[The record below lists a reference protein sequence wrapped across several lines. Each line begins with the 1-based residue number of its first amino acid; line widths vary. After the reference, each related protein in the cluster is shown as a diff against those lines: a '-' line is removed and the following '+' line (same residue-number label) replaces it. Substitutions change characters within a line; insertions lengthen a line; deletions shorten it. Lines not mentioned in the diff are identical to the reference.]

1 MSKIKRSVRSV
12 AATFC
17 VSALLFLI
25 CAAFDS
31 EISAASAASAGSSPD
46 DRHPP
51 REREPFVQGELGE
64 RIRAYLNA
72 VEERGFSG
80 SIIAARDGRVVAAL
94 GAGCADLERTTPN
107 TPATL
112 FEIASVTKPLT
123 ATAVIRLAQDGH
135 IELDDPIRV
144 HLPGVPRDCFDITI
158 EHLLRHTSGIPG
170 SNSQGGGSDFG
181 AVLPLF
187 LRGGPQHEPGTH
199 FEYWNQGY
207 AILTEVIHRAS
218 GTSYTDYSRRMV
230 FEPAGMT
237 LTRFTGDDPPDGAI
251 VAVGRCSLGPPRSAL
266 DHPYG
271 SYGFQYRGMGGIV
284 TNVWDL
290 WRFDRALRE
299 HTIINA
305 DLTKRMFTSGP
316 GNDGLGWR
324 IANTPGRTVYSHTGR
339 VRGFNADIRRYADE
353 DAFIAVL
360 ANGDRVPSFEIAGSI
375 ETILFGD
382 DPMNHSPL
390 GRLSR
395 EQSDALVGAYRDGRG
410 NVLTISDDTILIRG
424 VMRWAGNFPDTN
436 AVLGL
441 NDAGEITLDDRS
453 GVEIPI
459 TITARDAKSNAAT
472 QLSILGQS
480 YERVSD

>member
-1 MSKIKRSVRSV
+1 MSTIKRSARS
-12 AATFC
+12 AATTCC

-25 CAAFDS
+25 CAAFDF
-31 EISAASAASAGSSPD
+31 EASAASSPD
-46 DRHPP
+46 ESSPP
-51 REREPFVQGELGE
+51 RESEPFVQGELGE
-64 RIRAYLNA
+64 RIQAYLNA

-80 SIIAARDGRVVAAL
+80 SIIAAKDSRVVAAL
-94 GAGCADLERTTPN
+94 SAGYADLERTTPN

-112 FEIASVTKPLT
+112 FEIASATKPLT
-123 ATAVIRLAQDGH
+123 ATAVIRLAQDGR
-135 IELDDPIRV
+135 IELDDPIRI
-144 HLPGVPRDCFDITI
+144 HLPAVPRDCFDITI
-158 EHLLRHTSGIPG
+158 EHLLNHTSGIPG
-170 SNSQGGGSDFG
+170 SNSQGGGNDFN
-181 AVLPLF
+181 AVLPVF

-218 GTSYTDYSRRMV
+218 GTSYTEDARSNI

-237 LTRFTGDDPPDGAI
+237 LTRFTGDDAPEGAI
-251 VAVGRCSLGPPRSAL
+251 VAVGRCSLGPARSAL

-290 WRFDRALRE
+290 WQFDRALRE

-305 DLTKRMFTSGP
+305 DLTKRMFTPGP
-316 GNDGLGWR
+316 GNYGLGWR
-324 IANTPGRTVYSHTGR
+324 IAKSSGRTVHSHTGR
-339 VRGFNADIRRYADE
+339 VRGFNADMRRYADE

-360 ANGDRVPSFEIAGSI
+360 ANSDQVPSFEIAGSI

-382 DPMNHSPL
+382 DPMSHSPL
-390 GRLSR
+390 SRLSR
-395 EQSDALVGAYRDGRG
+395 EQSDALVGTYRDGRG
-410 NVLTISDDTILIRG
+410 NVLTISDDTILVRG

-441 NDAGEITLDDRS
+441 NDDGEIALDDRS

-459 TITARDAKSNAAT
+459 TITARDAESNAAT